1 MRAIKP
7 LFYSQ
12 KTGDTRK
19 SLNEGQFMRALIQR
33 VFEAKV
39 EVDGVAVGEIGR
51 GVLVFLGIRNGD
63 NDGDAELLS
72 RKVVQLR
79 IFPDETGKMNRS
91 LLDVSGKIL
100 VVSQFTLYA
109 DTRKGN
115 RPSYSEAAPPELAK
129 RLYEKFVELCRTK
142 GILVET
148 GRFQAHM
155 SVYLVND
162 GPVTILC
169 DTD

>member
-1 MRAIKP
+1 MSAVNP

-12 KTGDTRK
+12 ETESDGKVHKRAAD
-19 SLNEGQFMRALIQR
+19 MRALIQR
-33 VFEAKV
+33 VLEARV

-51 GVLVFLGIRNGD
+51 GLLVFLGIRNGD
-63 NDGDAELLS
+63 SGEHAELLS
-72 RKVVQLR
+72 RKVIQLR
-79 IFPDETGKMNRS
+79 IFPDEQGKMNRS
-91 LLDVSGKIL
+91 LLDVSEKLL
-100 VVSQFTLYA
+100 VVSQFTLYG

-115 RPSYSEAAPPELAK
+115 RPSYSEAARPEVAK
-129 RLYEKFVELCRTK
+129 QLYEKFVELCRTK

-155 SVYLVND
+155 NVYLVND
-162 GPVTILC
+162 GPVTLLC